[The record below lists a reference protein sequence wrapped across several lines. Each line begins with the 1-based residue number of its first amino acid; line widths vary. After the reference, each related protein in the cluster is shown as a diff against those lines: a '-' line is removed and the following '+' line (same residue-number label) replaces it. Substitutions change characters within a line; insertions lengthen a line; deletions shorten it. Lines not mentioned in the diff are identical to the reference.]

1 MNPHPASAR
10 RRLRSNA
17 EERAARSLFWTREV
31 RVIEEHAFSQP
42 SPADLMELAGR
53 ATAELA
59 RDLLPDQGGSVLIFA
74 GPGNN
79 GGDAFVAARYL
90 KQWWYRVAVVF
101 AGDPF
106 KLSTD
111 AAKALQA
118 WRDCGGDIH
127 DLVPSERRWDFVIDG
142 LFGIGLTRELTE
154 KPAEL
159 VSFIN
164 ELRVPVLAI
173 DVPSGVD
180 ADTGRIMGRA
190 IRAAH
195 TITFLALKPGLFTLD
210 GPDHCGQVHLR
221 TLGLDPAQVVEPS
234 GVLLDSSLLTAALT
248 PRRANSH
255 KGTYGSL
262 GIIGGAAGMAGA
274 AWLAGRAGL
283 RLGAGRVYV
292 GMLDAAAP
300 ALDTVQ
306 PELMVRSADAV
317 LKLDHVNVLAVGPG
331 MGQAAAAKGVLKN
344 AIRSDIALVMDA
356 DALNLL
362 AQDGILRRAVMRRP
376 APTLLTPHPMEAA
389 RLLGTTTAQVQG
401 NRVAAAIEL
410 ARRMNCEIV
419 LKGVGSV
426 CASPKGAWQINPSGN
441 PGLAS
446 AGQGDVLTG
455 IVGALLA
462 QGCEASIALRA
473 GVYLHGAAADALV
486 AQGVG
491 PVGLTATEVIDA
503 ARTLL
508 NRAQRRP
515 LD

>member
-1 MNPHPASAR
+1 QI
-10 RRLRSNA
+10 
-17 EERAARSLFWTREV
+17 RA
-31 RVIEEHAFSQP
+31 IEEHAFAQP
-42 SPADLMELAGR
+42 TPPDLMELAGR

-59 RDLLPDQGGSVLIFA
+59 RDLLPDQGGSVLVFA

-106 KLSTD
+106 KLPTD

-118 WRDCGGDIH
+118 WRDCGGDVH

-142 LFGIGLTRELTE
+142 LFGIGLTRELTD

-164 ELRVPVLAI
+164 ELGMPVLAI
-173 DVPSGVD
+173 DVPSGLE
-180 ADTGRIMGRA
+180 ADSGRVMGRA
-190 IRAAH
+190 VRADH
-195 TITFLALKPGLFTLD
+195 TVTFLGLKPGLFTLD

-221 TLGLDPAQVVEPS
+221 TLGLDASKVTEAS
-234 GVLLDSSLLTAALT
+234 GALLDRSLLAIALP
-248 PRRANSH
+248 PRKANSH

-292 GMLDAAAP
+292 GVLDASAP
-300 ALDTVQ
+300 ALDTGQ
-306 PELMVRSADAV
+306 PELMVRAADSI
-317 LKLDHVNVLAVGPG
+317 LKLEHVTALAVGPG

-344 AIRSDIALVMDA
+344 AIRAHVALVMDA

-376 APTLLTPHPMEAA
+376 APTVLTPHPMEAA
-389 RLLGTTTAQVQG
+389 RLLGTTTAKVQES
-401 NRVAAAIEL
+401 RVEAAIEL
-410 ARRMNCEIV
+410 ARRLNCEIV

-426 CASPKGAWQINPSGN
+426 CASPKGSWQINPSGN

-455 IVGALLA
+455 IIGALLA
-462 QGCEASIALRA
+462 QGCDAPTALRA

-491 PVGLTATEVIDA
+491 PLGLTASEVIDA
-503 ARTLL
+503 ARALL
-508 NRAQRRP
+508 NRARRSP
-515 LD
+515 SD